1 MLNHMPLLFSDAEAD
16 ETDEADEASAFDD
29 ALFTKLSWPTP
40 PPFPTFSDE
49 FILVII

>member
-1 MLNHMPLLFSDAEAD
+1 MENHTPLAFSDAEVV
-16 ETDEADEASAFDD
+16 ESDEASALDD

-49 FILVII
+49 FIIVII

>member
-1 MLNHMPLLFSDAEAD
+1 MQNQMPLLFSDAEAV
-16 ETDEADEASAFDD
+16 EADEASAFDD